1 MLKKTALITL
11 LSLGVSLPAYAQST
25 TQPNTTGTYHNNN
38 SAAGNNAGSNTNS
51 TYGNN
56 SSTLNNTGSNAGS
69 AAGSSMTD
77 TTGTTSATTTTYP
90 TLGQNEVF
98 ASKVKGLNIYNQD
111 NKSIGEI
118 EDVAFDSNRQ
128 VQAYIVSVG
137 GFLGVGDRY
146 VAISPS
152 AVKINWDGAA
162 KKWTAHMNATA
173 DQLKSAPQFKYPNNS

>member
-11 LSLGVSLPAYAQST
+11 LSIGVSLPAYAQSSSQPSA
-25 TQPNTTGTYHNNN
+25 TQPNATGTYHNNN
-38 SAAGNNAGSNTNS
+38 SAAGTNPNANSSS
-51 TYGNN
+51 TYGNQ
-56 SSTLNNTGSNAGS
+56 SNS
-69 AAGSSMTD
+69 AATGTSATD

-137 GFLGVGDRY
+137 GFLGVGERY

-152 AVKINWDGAA
+152 AVKINWDSAA
-162 KKWTAHMNATA
+162 KKWTAHMSATA
-173 DQLKSAPQFKYPNNS
+173 DQLKSAPEFKYPNNS